1 MTIPLPPLP
10 EPSGTIYNS
19 DMPRPYS
26 DIEVR
31 AIQREAMRVAIEAA
45 ARVCEEAWPEMHK
58 YWGPGQA
65 RAACEDCASAIRAL
79 EIGT

>member
-10 EPSGTIYNS
+10 EPSGTRYNS
-19 DMPRPYS
+19 DVPRPYS

-31 AIQREAMRVAIEAA
+31 AIQREAMRVALEAA
-45 ARVCEEAWPEMHK
+45 ATWFEETGLHSRYAE
-58 YWGPGQA
+58 Y
-65 RAACEDCASAIRAL
+65 IRAL